1 MDNGTKVKDKDMD
14 NKQVYGEESMKRMQK
29 TINMIKK

>member
-1 MDNGTKVKDKDMD
+1 MDNGTEVKDKDMD
-14 NKQVYGEESMKRMQK
+14 NKQVYGEGQIKRMQK